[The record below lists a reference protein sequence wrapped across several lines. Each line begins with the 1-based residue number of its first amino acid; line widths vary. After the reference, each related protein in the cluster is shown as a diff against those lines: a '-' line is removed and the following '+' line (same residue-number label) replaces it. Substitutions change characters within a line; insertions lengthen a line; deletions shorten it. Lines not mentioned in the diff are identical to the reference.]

1 MRFGVLGPLTV
12 RDDDGSPIV
21 VGAPKVRALL
31 AVLLLEPNR
40 PVSTDGVM
48 TALWGERPPATATA
62 SLHNHLA
69 RLRKALG
76 PHADRL
82 RSGREGV
89 ELRVGAGELD
99 LDDFDGLTRLAR
111 RATAGEDW
119 ETACREAG
127 AALALWRGLP
137 LADVPGYAG
146 HPAAARL
153 LEQRL
158 DLLDC
163 RSEALLRLDRLDGL
177 PAELRAL
184 VAEHPFRESFSRR
197 LMLVLARTGRQ
208 AEALAVFRSLRRTL
222 VEELG
227 VEPGPAVQ
235 EAHREVLRSG
245 EGRQPGPPRPV
256 RPGPPPAEHP
266 PAAEPLQP
274 AEPPPPVAQL
284 PPPVAQLPPAPAV
297 FVGRTEQTA
306 RVRTA
311 LGADRTQAALV
322 VISGMAGVGKTG
334 LALHLAGSLRE
345 DFPDGQLYLN
355 LHGGT
360 PGVAPLQ
367 PAEAVAQLLLGLGVD
382 ARRIPEE
389 PAAAAALLRSRLA
402 PTRTLLVLDDA
413 ACVPQVLPLLPAG
426 AGCVVLLT
434 SRTTLATLD
443 AAVHVPLDP
452 LSDADGALLLAR
464 ASGRAWADSDGA
476 AVARIVALCGRLPL
490 ALRVSAAR
498 LRSRRTLTVGKLAER
513 LARPEERLDHLEL
526 EDLSVRRSLRAA
538 HDGLRGP
545 GDLRDEEAAAALALV
560 GALDL
565 PEYPAPL
572 LAWTMDLPER
582 DAERAL
588 ERLAEVALLQETA
601 RGPYVP
607 HDLVREYA
615 RELADQPHRRARSA
629 DAVARALRW
638 YVEGAALCSALL
650 RPMFWPATGPA
661 ATRPPFA
668 DAAAALAWADAESEN
683 LLFLASGGA
692 ERHGLDAATNLELV
706 NGLFPYLQDR
716 GRIHDLNRLTR
727 HAVTLARAS
736 GDAAAEGRAL
746 FQLASAHYSAGH
758 LRPGVGLFRQA
769 VDLSL
774 RLGDDT
780 ARMLHLG
787 NLAVLL
793 KLLGRPDEAR
803 STLAECLSLRPDD
816 PSPNHEAILL
826 GHQGHIAELA
836 DPREALGY
844 HRRSAE
850 VAHEAGIPVLRQ
862 LALCNLGYL
871 HLRLGEPLEA
881 LDRFQDAL
889 EAMPAGSG
897 HWNAEREVRLG
908 RVKALLSLGLPE
920 QAEQEC
926 ARLLEETMARGD
938 TYARG
943 LLAHEHGH
951 VRMALADEAGAR
963 ALWREA
969 LAALEGTDA
978 EVLGELRTL
987 VRGPADRPAAHR
999 SAACGW

>member
-12 RDDDGSPIV
+12 HDDDGSPVV

-82 RSGREGV
+82 RSRREGV

-111 RATAGEDW
+111 RATAEEDW
-119 ETACREAG
+119 EAVCREAG

-137 LADVPGYAG
+137 LADVPGTAG
-146 HPAAARL
+146 HPATARL

-158 DLLDC
+158 DLLDS
-163 RSEALLRLDRLDGL
+163 RSEALLRLGRLDGL

-197 LMLVLARTGRQ
+197 LMLVLSRTGRQ

-235 EAHREVLRSG
+235 DAHREVLRSA
-245 EGRQPGPPRPV
+245 EGRRPGPPRPV
-256 RPGPPPAEHP
+256 RPGPPP
-266 PAAEPLQP
+266 
-274 AEPPPPVAQL
+274 EPPLAVAPL
-284 PPPVAQLPPAPAV
+284 PPPVAQLPSAPAV
-297 FVGRTEQTA
+297 FVGREAQTA

-334 LALHLAGSLRE
+334 LALHLAASLRE

-367 PAEAVAQLLLGLGVD
+367 PAEAVAQLLLGLGTD
-382 ARRIPEE
+382 ARRIPED
-389 PAAAAALLRSRLA
+389 PAAATALLRSRLA
-402 PTRTLLVLDDA
+402 ATRTLLVLDDA
-413 ACVPQVLPLLPAG
+413 AGVSQVLPLLPAG

-443 AAVHVPLDP
+443 AAVDVPLDP

-498 LRSRRTLTVGKLAER
+498 LRSRRTLTVGNLAER

-538 HDGLRGP
+538 HDGLRRP
-545 GDLRDEEAAAALALV
+545 GDLPDEEAAAALALV

-572 LAWTMDLPER
+572 VAWTMDLPER
-582 DAERAL
+582 NAERAL

-607 HDLVREYA
+607 HDLVRAYA
-615 RELADQPHRRARSA
+615 RELADQPHRKARTA
-629 DAVARALRW
+629 DTVARALRW
-638 YVEGAALCSALL
+638 YVEGATLCSALL
-650 RPMFWPATGPA
+650 RPTFWPATGPA
-661 ATRPPFA
+661 ATRPPFT

-716 GRIHDLNRLTR
+716 GRIHDLKRLTR
-727 HAVTLARAS
+727 HAVTVARAS

-746 FQLASAHYSAGH
+746 FQLATAHYSGGH
-758 LRPGVGLFRQA
+758 LRPGVDLFRQA

-793 KLLGRPDEAR
+793 KILGRPDEAR
-803 STLAECLSLRPDD
+803 STLSECLSLRPDD

-844 HRRSAE
+844 HRRSAQ

-862 LALCNLGYL
+862 MALCNLGHL
-871 HLRLGEPLEA
+871 HLRLGEPIEA

-926 ARLLEETMARGD
+926 AQLLEEITARGD

-943 LLAHEHGH
+943 LLAFERGH

-963 ALWREA
+963 TLWREA

-999 SAACGW
+999 SAPRGR